1 MKFLKL
7 IGKIFLGLI
16 GLFLLFGLYIQFGF
30 NVTYDRPYPEVK
42 TSTDPEVLA
51 RGEYL
56 VRGPAHCEGC
66 HSHPDDRDDLKTG
79 IKVPL
84 KGGKTFNTPLGTI
97 YPKNLTP
104 DPETGIG
111 KKPDGELARLFRY
124 AVDSKGHS
132 IIPFF
137 MPFSNMNDEDL
148 SAIISYLRSQKP
160 VHNKV
165 PEASYS
171 FMGKVMKRFLIKPM
185 EPDPLIDR
193 NIQPDSTAAYG
204 RYIAYSVANCVV
216 CHTKFSIKDM
226 DFDGPHFAGGMEMD
240 EGGEYLFITPNL
252 TPDPK
257 TGHITNWSETQFVE
271 RFKAG
276 RVFEEN
282 PMAWEYFSKMT
293 ELDLKAI
300 YRFLQSLDPVEN
312 KLEYI
317 VRVKDQEADR

>member
-1 MKFLKL
+1 MKIFKL
-7 IGKIFLGLI
+7 IGKIFLSLI

-30 NVTYDRPYPEVK
+30 NVTYDRPYPDVQL
-42 TSTDPEVLA
+42 STDPVVIA

-66 HSHPDDRDDLKTG
+66 HSHPDDQDALKAG
-79 IKVPL
+79 RKVPL
-84 KGGKTFNTPLGTI
+84 KGGKTFDTPLGMI

-104 DPETGIG
+104 DLETGIG
-111 KKPDGELARLFRY
+111 QKTDGELARLLRY

-137 MPFSNMNDEDL
+137 MPFSNMNDQDL
-148 SAIISYLRSQKP
+148 SAVISYMRNQEP

-165 PEASYS
+165 PETSYS
-171 FMGKVMKRFLIKPM
+171 FMGKVMKRLLIRPS

-193 NIQPDSTAAYG
+193 NVQPDSTAAYG
-204 RYIAYSVANCVV
+204 RYLAYSVANCVG
-216 CHTKFSIKDM
+216 CHTKFSIQKM
-226 DFDGPHFAGGMEMD
+226 DFDGPHFAGGMEAD
-240 EGGEYLFITPNL
+240 EGGEYVFLTPNL
-252 TPDPK
+252 TPDPN

-276 RVFEEN
+276 RVFEES
-282 PMAWEYFSKMT
+282 PMAWEYFSNMT

-317 VRVKDQEADR
+317 VRLKDQKADK